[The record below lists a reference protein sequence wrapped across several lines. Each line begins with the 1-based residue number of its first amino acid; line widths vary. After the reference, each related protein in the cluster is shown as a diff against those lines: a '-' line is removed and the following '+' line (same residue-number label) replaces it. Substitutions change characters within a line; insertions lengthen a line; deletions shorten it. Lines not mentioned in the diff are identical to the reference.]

1 MFNKRNLF
9 IKEYNPNSG
18 NTGFFTS
25 IVQNTTT
32 AGNIATTSTTIEY
45 TSSERSN
52 SDMPYFLF
60 YLIIISVVI
69 FLLMCCVFVGT
80 YFYKHCL
87 RKTVITNRKHN
98 PDLPNT
104 TEGYNNLDADTQRQR
119 NYPIDLDYLE
129 PVNSFKSDYDEI
141 SDHD

>member
-52 SDMPYFLF
+52 SDMPYFF